1 MSGRADCCSSEKR
14 LLFSTGRYHY
24 PGLKEVH
31 SLNQTSCPS
40 GLTEME
46 TITEETLGIPAK
58 HLQCAAARVLHLNFK
73 PVSLGPGDSE
83 ATEGQSFAQAY
94 YCFLR
99 DYRVGESLWMANCL
113 SVGRAGLPLPIKQA
127 VSMSYSWAGVFW
139 TTTSDLGTAVLFKTF
154 CK

>member
-58 HLQCAAARVLHLNFK
+58 HLQCAAVQVLALNFK
-73 PVSLGPGDSE
+73 LVSLGPGDSE
-83 ATEGQSFAQAY
+83 ATEGQSFAQAH

-113 SVGRAGLPLPIKQA
+113 SVGRTGLPSAHQ
-127 VSMSYSWAGVFW
+127 
-139 TTTSDLGTAVLFKTF
+139 TSCKHVLQLGRGILDHSLRFGCSSSF
-154 CK
+154 